1 MFSNRIGLFIAAAL
15 LLAAGSAGAVQVND
29 RVENFR
35 LFDHLGGSHEL
46 YYYSDAPAIAL
57 LVQANACE
65 ASDEAA
71 ARFSALQ
78 TEHEDVLFLMLNSSQ
93 EDDRAAIAE
102 AAGSTVPVLIDDTQ
116 IIGESLAANQAGEA
130 ILIDPRTWKVSY
142 RGAADAGLE
151 AALTSLAAGESVA
164 VSGNAVEGCEVDFPQ
179 QAARAEH
186 ASISYSE
193 EIAPMLMDNCVSC
206 HRQGGIGPWAMT
218 DYNMVRGFSLMIREV
233 VRTKRMPPWH
243 ADPTIGHWENDRS
256 LTPEQT
262 RTLVHWIE
270 AGAPRGEGEDPL
282 PLNDAEYPDWNVAK
296 QLGEP
301 DFIIDIPAAEIPATG
316 TVDYLY
322 HHVKNPVGRD
332 VWVQASEILPG
343 ARDVLHH
350 TITTY
355 GDIITEGRWKGR
367 LNPKGGLQGY
377 VPGHEVKAL
386 PEGTGIFLPANAT
399 LEFQMHY
406 TTTGKPA
413 LDESKLGLWFHEA
426 APEGSITYMF
436 TLNNDIRIPP
446 HAKAHKETDERLI
459 PQDAILYSILPH
471 AHYRGK
477 AAEIYAVYPDGQEEL
492 LLSVPAYDFNWQTT
506 YELAE
511 PKLIPA
517 GTTLRTDM
525 WWDNSSQNPANPDPT
540 IEVTWGEQSWEE
552 MLFTSFT
559 LQFLPAD
566 HASRGAEVANTG
578 AD

>member
-1 MFSNRIGLFIAAAL
+1 MNNFRVWSCVTAL
-15 LLAAGSAGAVQVND
+15 LLSTGSAWAVQVND

-46 YYYSDAPAIAL
+46 YYYNDASAVAV

-65 ASDEAA
+65 ASSEAA
-71 ARFSALQ
+71 ERLAAIKADLEGQ
-78 TEHEDVLFLMLNSSQ
+78 GVKFLMLNSSLG
-93 EDDRAAIAE
+93 EERTAVSAAVGDEI
-102 AAGSTVPVLIDDTQ
+102 PVLMDDTQ
-116 IIGESLAANQAGEA
+116 IIGESLGISQAGEA
-130 ILIDPRTWKVSY
+130 FVLDPQTWQVTYS
-142 RGAADAGLE
+142 GSVDGLS
-151 AALTSLAAGESVA
+151 AALSGDAIAGGE
-164 VSGNAVEGCEVDFPQ
+164 VEGCEIDFPQ
-179 QAARAEH
+179 KLARAEH
-186 ASISYSE
+186 ANISYSE
-193 EIAPMLMDNCVSC
+193 EIAPMLMDNCVNC
-206 HRQGGIGPWAMT
+206 HREGGIGPWAMT

-243 ADPTIGHWENDRS
+243 ADPTVGHWANDRS
-256 LTPEQT
+256 MTAEQT
-262 RTLVHWIE
+262 QRLVHWIE
-270 AGAPRGEGEDPL
+270 AGSPRGEGEDPL

-301 DFIIDIPAAEIPATG
+301 DFIVDIPAAEIPATG

-322 HHVKNPVGRD
+322 HHVKNPIGRD

-350 TITTY
+350 TITSF
-355 GDIITEGRWKGR
+355 GDVITEGRWAGR

-377 VPGHEVKAL
+377 VPGHAVKAL
-386 PEGTGIFLPANAT
+386 PEGTGIFLPADAT
-399 LEFQMHY
+399 IEFQMHY

-413 LDESKLGLWFHEA
+413 LDESKMGLWFHEEP
-426 APEGSITYMF
+426 PEGNITYMF
-436 TLNNDIRIPP
+436 TANNKISIPP
-446 HAKAHKETDERLI
+446 HAKAHKETDERVI

-477 AAEIYAVYPDGQEEL
+477 AAEIYAIYPDGTEEL
-492 LLSVPAYDFNWQTT
+492 LLSVPGYDFNWQTT

-511 PKLIPA
+511 PMLIPA

-540 IEVTWGEQSWEE
+540 ITVTWGEQSWEE
-552 MLFTSFT
+552 MLFTAFT

-566 HASRGAEVANTG
+566 HASVEGDTASTG